1 MWFLEQIFLD
11 FYLKMPYIIEDA
23 KESVMNTA
31 KKIESA
37 LSLAVC
43 GGWDRKFLESVLS
56 QIEKG
61 RDLSV
66 RQRQTLGKVLARN
79 TPEADTQHTSWAVIY
94 EKEHKASAKILAM
107 YHIHQPYYRPMS
119 KDILK
124 GIVPGRN
131 KYLRMADNKYSK
143 KVLHEAERV
152 PRFNTN
158 AYVVPRVM
166 IDAHKNIEFQ
176 TDMIWTH
183 QNKIIRNFKKRGGFV
198 VAVLPDIRS
207 AAKGA
212 KRYKLLP
219 IGETTPIIVEER
231 FLKAAK
237 KKK

>member
-1 MWFLEQIFLD
+1 
-11 FYLKMPYIIEDA
+11 
-23 KESVMNTA
+23 
-31 KKIESA
+31 
-37 LSLAVC
+37 
-43 GGWDRKFLESVLS
+43 
-56 QIEKG
+56 
-61 RDLSV
+61 
-66 RQRQTLGKVLARN
+66 
-79 TPEADTQHTSWAVIY
+79 
-94 EKEHKASAKILAM
+94 
-107 YHIHQPYYRPMS
+107 MS

-143 KVLHEAERV
+143 KVLHEAERA
-152 PRFNTN
+152 PRFDTNT
-158 AYVVPRVM
+158 YVVPRAM
-166 IDAHKNIEFQ
+166 FDSHKNIEFQ

>member
-66 RQRQTLGKVLARN
+66 KQRQALGKVLARN
-79 TPEADTQHTSWAVIY
+79 TPEADTQHASWAVIY
-94 EKEHKASAKILAM
+94 DREHKAAAKILAM

-143 KVLHEAERV
+143 KVLHEAERA
-152 PRFNTN
+152 PRFDTNT
-158 AYVVPRVM
+158 YVCCEGC
-166 IDAHKNIEFQ
+166 K
-176 TDMIWTH
+176 
-183 QNKIIRNFKKRGGFV
+183 KI
-198 VAVLPDIRS
+198 
-207 AAKGA
+207 
-212 KRYKLLP
+212 
-219 IGETTPIIVEER
+219 
-231 FLKAAK
+231 
-237 KKK
+237 

>member
-1 MWFLEQIFLD
+1 MLFLERKLLD
-11 FYLKMPYIIEDA
+11 FYLRMPYIIEDA
-23 KESVMNTA
+23 KESVMNVV

-61 RDLSV
+61 RSLSV
-66 RQRQTLGKVLARN
+66 KQSQTLGKVLARN
-79 TPEADTQHTSWAVIY
+79 TPEANAQHASWAVIY
-94 EKEHKASAKILAM
+94 DNNHKATANVLAS
-107 YHIHQPYYRPMS
+107 YHAHQPYYRDMS

-124 GIVPGRN
+124 GIVPERN
-131 KYLRMADNKYSK
+131 KYLRMANNKFSK
-143 KVLHEAERV
+143 KVLHEANREA
-152 PRFNTN
+152 RFDINS
-158 AYVVPRVM
+158 YVVPRAM
-166 IDAHKNIEFQ
+166 FDSHKDIEFQ
-176 TDMIWTH
+176 TDLVWPH

-219 IGETTPIIVEER
+219 IGETTPVIVEER
-231 FLKAAK
+231 FLKVGK